1 MMSYSERSADLW
13 VGKCLDGSGR
23 YNSKRDRTDLEI
35 HLE

>member
-23 YNSKRDRTDLEI
+23 YNSKRDSTDLEI
-35 HLE
+35 HLK